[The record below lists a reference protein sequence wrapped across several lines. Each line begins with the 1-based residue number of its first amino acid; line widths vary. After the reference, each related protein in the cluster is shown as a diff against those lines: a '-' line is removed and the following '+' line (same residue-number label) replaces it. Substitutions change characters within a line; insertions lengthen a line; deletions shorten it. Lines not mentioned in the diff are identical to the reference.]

1 MSDIAAFRA
10 SLIAF
15 LCRRQPSRTLAAPS
29 LVQPNFLSA
38 IRAGNGLCHHIRR
51 GDIFVTRSRTPYEV
65 RFRSPA
71 GEELETIAIH
81 VGIDSFRTALEAIY
95 PGNASEVEVIDF
107 FGRDV
112 ALSHLCGACADLLS
126 AHVPGSSRIVSDLT
140 QLFAT
145 YLAEKYTSATSGKP
159 EVRGGLPIRQLQK
172 VGDFV
177 TEHLAEEISVEI
189 LAQLVQLSPFHFS
202 RIFKQS
208 TGMSPLRFVT
218 RERVTRAQQLIRETS
233 RSHRDRA
240 RGGLHEPEPFRS
252 SVPACGWC
260 DAYGSSAASSS
271 KPDLRILF
279 TRRFQVCAFAPVL
292 LYSPFCLGS
301 NDRVAG
307 PESIVGTLLHRFEL
321 ERNGASCSVRA
332 VEDGRDVAPSINTG
346 YH

>member
-10 SLIAF
+10 SLIVF
-15 LCRRQPSRTLAAPS
+15 LCRRQPSRTLVAPS
-29 LVQPNFLSA
+29 LVRPNFLSA
-38 IRAGNGLCHHIRR
+38 IRAGHGLRIIS
-51 GDIFVTRSRTPYEV
+51 GGATSLSRTPYEV

-81 VGIDSFRTALEAIY
+81 VGVDSFRAALEAIY

-112 ALSHLCGACADLLS
+112 ALSHLCAACADLLL
-126 AHVPGSSRIVSDLT
+126 ARVPGSSRIVADLT

-177 TEHLAEEISVEI
+177 MEHLAEEISVEI

-233 RSHRDRA
+233 RSLIEIALDVGYTSPSHFAQEFSADK
-240 RGGLHEPEPFRS
+240 
-252 SVPACGWC
+252 V
-260 DAYGSSAASSS
+260 YGSHAMSATLLWPA
-271 KPDLRILF
+271 KR
-279 TRRFQVCAFAPVL
+279 TRRVRDPLDC
-292 LYSPFCLGS
+292 
-301 NDRVAG
+301 G
-307 PESIVGTLLHRFEL
+307 PERTAFPQEYDRCRTIPRAAT
-321 ERNGASCSVRA
+321 CSMA
-332 VEDGRDVAPSINTG
+332 EGLAES
-346 YH
+346 

>member
-1 MSDIAAFRA
+1 MERFWRTVGRSNVWTSMSDIAAFRA

-29 LVQPNFLSA
+29 LVQPNFLE
-38 IRAGNGLCHHIRR
+38 RDPGGRWFTHHIRR

-81 VGIDSFRTALEAIY
+81 VGIDSFRAALEAIY

-107 FGRDV
+107 FGRDI
-112 ALSHLCGACADLLS
+112 ALSHLCAACADLLS
-126 AHVPGSSRIVSDLT
+126 ARVPGSSGIVADLA

-145 YLAEKYTSATSGKP
+145 YLAEKYTSGTLAKP
-159 EVRGGLPIRQLQK
+159 ESRAGLPIRQLQK

-233 RSHRDRA
+233 RSLIEIALDVGYTSPSHFAQVFRRVV
-240 RGGLHEPEPFRS
+240 GVTPTEFRS
-252 SVPACGWC
+252 KLYQA
-260 DAYGSSAASSS
+260 
-271 KPDLRILF
+271 DLRILF
-279 TRRFQVCAFAPVL
+279 TR
-292 LYSPFCLGS
+292 
-301 NDRVAG
+301 
-307 PESIVGTLLHRFEL
+307 
-321 ERNGASCSVRA
+321 
-332 VEDGRDVAPSINTG
+332 
-346 YH
+346 